1 MLPAPMAEKDP
12 IRKLLAGI
20 APAPFIWAPKG
31 HVVIMQEKVQ
41 DAGADLGEVLA
52 WVERHGGQLDR
63 TIPVASTRRG
73 VSSVPKPT
81 GKHYYVVPQDAL
93 GS

>member
-1 MLPAPMAEKDP
+1 MLPASMAKNDP

-20 APAPFIWAPKG
+20 EPAPFIWAPKG
-31 HVVIMQEKVQ
+31 HLVIMQEKVQ
-41 DAGADLGEVLA
+41 EAGADLDAVLA
-52 WVERHGGQLDR
+52 WVEEHGGQLDR

-73 VSSVPKPT
+73 VSSVPKPK